1 VNKIIL
7 DVKMTVVTQPSPAR
21 FYAALMIGIGLIAL
35 GVMLFMLLNNAAAL
49 PDDLSAVPA
58 QVDFAAPELTLE
70 DLSGKPV
77 SLDDYLGS
85 VVLVNLWA
93 TWCPPCREEMPSLQT
108 FYETHKAGGFVLIA
122 IDQEETLE
130 VVKPFVAEF
139 GLTFPIWL
147 DENYEAQRKFNTMSL
162 PSSFVI
168 DRAGRVRLTWVGGV
182 SEEFLEK
189 YVTKLIK
196 E

>member
-1 VNKIIL
+1 M
-7 DVKMTVVTQPSPAR
+7 DVSVKPSPVR
-21 FYAALMIGIGLIAL
+21 FYAMLMIGVGLVTIGI
-35 GVMLFMLLNNAAAL
+35 VLFVLLSNPAAS
-49 PDDLSAVPA
+49 PSDLSTVPV
-58 QVDFAAPELTLE
+58 QVDFAAPKLTLA
-70 DLSGKPV
+70 DLSGKSV

-93 TWCPPCREEMPSLQT
+93 TWCPPCKEEMPSLQT
-108 FYETHKAGGFVLIA
+108 FYSKHKADGFVLIG

-130 VVKPFVAEF
+130 VVEPFVAEF
-139 GLTFPIWL
+139 GLTFPVWM
-147 DENYEAQRKFNTMSL
+147 DENYQAQREFNTASL

-168 DRAGRVRLTWVGGV
+168 DRMGKVRLMWVGGV
-182 SEEFLEK
+182 SEDFLEK